1 VSHPRGLVLDANIL
15 LRAVFGTR
23 VRSLL
28 NTYEDAVAFYTPD
41 VCVADAG
48 KYIPSVAKRRGTS
61 PHFADVTLNH
71 IVDTLIHVVDRNLY
85 DEFEDRARTRIAV
98 RDPNDWPIVATALLI
113 EAPIWT
119 EDKDF
124 FGSGIATWTSDRVE
138 FYLRDS

>member
-1 VSHPRGLVLDANIL
+1 MSKPRGLILDANIL
-15 LRAVFGTR
+15 LRAIFGTR

-48 KYIPSVAKRRGTS
+48 KYIPSVAARRGTS
-61 PHFADVTLNH
+61 SQFAHVTLNQ
-71 IVDTLIHVVDRNLY
+71 IAGSVIHVVDRSLY
-85 DEFEDRARTRIAV
+85 EEFEDRARAHIAS

-113 EAPIWT
+113 DAPIWT

-124 FGSGIATWTSDRVE
+124 FGIGIATWTSDSIE
-138 FYLRDS
+138 LYLRDS